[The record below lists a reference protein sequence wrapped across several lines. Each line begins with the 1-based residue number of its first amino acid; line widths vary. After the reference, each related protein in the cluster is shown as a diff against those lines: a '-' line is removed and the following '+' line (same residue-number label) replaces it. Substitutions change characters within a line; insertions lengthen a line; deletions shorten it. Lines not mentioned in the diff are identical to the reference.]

1 MAELLCVQ
9 KQWKRFLV
17 DWWCSLSWI
26 QVGRE
31 GAAEPIHKN
40 TNGLLQGQ
48 CTRQKNPA
56 LEHMAGGPNN
66 GPRNCFPLFPIP
78 RQRILGYLEV
88 IYCNIFILVL
98 SEVLKDTMESDKHY
112 VMTYGCFKRDNQ
124 MKKVPYLEE
133 HCCTGTTKTK
143 FIQMSVSQWK
153 MLYCW
158 MLMILEKN
166 IS

>member
-1 MAELLCVQ
+1 MM
-9 KQWKRFLV
+9 FLV
-17 DWWCSLSWI
+17 LDPGRQRRSSRAYTHEYQWI
-26 QVGRE
+26 IKGTV
-31 GAAEPIHKN
+31 HK
-40 TNGLLQGQ
+40 TKKSSPWAHG
-48 CTRQKNPA
+48 
-56 LEHMAGGPNN
+56 
-66 GPRNCFPLFPIP
+66 FPLFPIP

-133 HCCTGTTKTK
+133 HCYTGTTKTK

-153 MLYCW
+153 MQYCW

>member
-1 MAELLCVQ
+1 M
-9 KQWKRFLV
+9 
-17 DWWCSLSWI
+17 SWI

-31 GAAEPIHKN
+31 GAAEPTHEYQWIIKG
-40 TNGLLQGQ
+40 TVRK
-48 CTRQKNPA
+48 TKNPA

-143 FIQMSVSQWK
+143 FIQMSVLQ
-153 MLYCW
+153 
-158 MLMILEKN
+158 
-166 IS
+166 

>member
-1 MAELLCVQ
+1 MKTFWQIINIIGGLMM
-9 KQWKRFLV
+9 FLV
-17 DWWCSLSWI
+17 LDPGRQRRSSRAYKHTYQWI
-26 QVGRE
+26 IKGTVR
-31 GAAEPIHKN
+31 K
-40 TNGLLQGQ
+40 T
-48 CTRQKNPA
+48 KNPA
-56 LEHMAGGPNN
+56 LKHMAGGPNN

-133 HCCTGTTKTK
+133 HCCTGTTKNK
-143 FIQMSVSQWK
+143 FIQMSVLQ
-153 MLYCW
+153 
-158 MLMILEKN
+158 
-166 IS
+166 